1 VKVSIKRL
9 NVCFAYTQNK
19 TDIYN
24 RMDPYQVVIMDPDR
38 LGLDLAPTTNPS
50 ELFEEEDF
58 SPPIWED
65 GAATGGDAIYVCHRE
80 LRRTVHVITP
90 GGAVAYTFPI
100 GSNVQLTR
108 LRYRFNNSYNKKAI
122 LTVPVGAVA
131 LAVNRPSVPIM
142 SGNGANEGRP
152 TTPSFYPVPSPE
164 SFAINQ
170 NLNNNQ
176 IRNSVLIPSR
186 SYREQPEE
194 NSRNSARNSGNT
206 LRGGKSRRSK
216 KSRRPRS
223 TRRKT
228 RR

>member
-1 VKVSIKRL
+1 
-9 NVCFAYTQNK
+9 
-19 TDIYN
+19 
-24 RMDPYQVVIMDPDR
+24 MDPYQVVIMDPDR
-38 LGLDLAPTTNPS
+38 LGLDLPPTTNPS

-65 GAATGGDAIYVCHRE
+65 GADTGGDAIYVCHRE

-90 GGAVAYTFPI
+90 GGAVAYTFPV

-152 TTPSFYPVPSPE
+152 TTPSFYPTPMRSPE
-164 SFAINQ
+164 SFA
-170 NLNNNQ
+170 LNN
-176 IRNSVLIPSR
+176 
-186 SYREQPEE
+186 PEE
-194 NSRNSARNSGNT
+194 NRMGNTKNNNRNSGNT

-216 KSRRPRS
+216 KTRRTRS

-228 RR
+228 RC